1 MAPVLSRRKAKALI
15 SKFAKEARPAT
26 LGENIANVTAALH
39 ELAGTGK
46 HACTIHR
53 EPGTKTV
60 CCAMPASDCEK
71 LDEYLKTH
79 VDASYYAK
87 VGTNETCIHDAC
99 T

>member
-1 MAPVLSRRKAKALI
+1 MAPVLSRRRAKALI
-15 SKFAKEARPAT
+15 SKFAKEAHAVI
-26 LGENIANVTAALH
+26 LGENIPNVAAALH

-60 CCAMPASDCEK
+60 CCAMPASDCES
-71 LDEYLKTH
+71 LDGYLKTH
-79 VDASYYAK
+79 VDTSYYAK
-87 VGTNETCIHDAC
+87 VGINETCIHDAC

>member
-15 SKFAKEARPAT
+15 SKFAKEALAVIPS
-26 LGENIANVTAALH
+26 ENISNVTAALS

-60 CCAMPASDCEK
+60 CCAMPALDCEK
-71 LDEYLKTH
+71 LDRYLKTH

-87 VGTNETCIHDAC
+87 VGVNETCIHDAC